1 SFRSLRGKLE
11 RENKMGNG
19 EKLKEECGVFGAFSL
34 STSVT
39 SYIYYG
45 LQALQHRGQE
55 SSGIAIYDGEKI
67 NCIKGLG
74 LVSEV
79 FNKENLKTLE
89 GKMGIGHVRYS
100 TTGSNDIIN
109 AQPLVANFKNEYM
122 ALAHNGN
129 LINAKELRG
138 QLEDDGRIFQ
148 TTTDS
153 EIILHLIAKN
163 FQKGLIEALKE
174 TIKQIKGS
182 YALVILA
189 ANKLIGI
196 RDVNSIRPLCIGKKD
211 DTYFLSSESCAFD
224 VIGAELIR
232 DVEAGEI
239 VIIDGKGIESVKL
252 EVEEK
257 KMPCVFEYIYFARP
271 DSVIDGRSVYFTR
284 LEMGKRLA
292 EEAPVDADLVV
303 PVPDS
308 GVAAARGYS
317 LKTGIP
323 MGEGLIKNKY
333 IGRTFIAPDQR
344 DRETGVRIKLNVL
357 KELIQGKRIVLIDDS
372 IVRGTTMKRL
382 VNLLKNGGAKEV
394 HVRISSPPVKYSC
407 YFGIDTPTKKELI
420 AARMSVDK
428 ICKVIGADS
437 LQFLSI
443 EGLIKSVG
451 LKFICTGCFDGDYP
465 MYVPKEGNKYLFE
478 KT

>member
-1 SFRSLRGKLE
+1 
-11 RENKMGNG
+11 
-19 EKLKEECGVFGAFSL
+19 
-34 STSVT
+34 
-39 SYIYYG
+39 
-45 LQALQHRGQE
+45 
-55 SSGIAIYDGEKI
+55 
-67 NCIKGLG
+67 
-74 LVSEV
+74 
-79 FNKENLKTLE
+79 
-89 GKMGIGHVRYS
+89 MGIGHVRYS

>member
-1 SFRSLRGKLE
+1 
-11 RENKMGNG
+11 MGNG
-19 EKLKEECGVFGAFSL
+19 GKLKEECGVFGAYSL
-34 STSVT
+34 TTSVH

-55 SSGIAIYDGEKI
+55 SAGIAVYNGE
-67 NCIKGLG
+67 NVQCVKGLG
-74 LVSEV
+74 LAIEV
-79 FNKENLKTLE
+79 FNKENLKILE

-100 TTGSNDIIN
+100 TTGSNDIVN

-129 LINAKELRG
+129 LINAEELRND
-138 QLEDDGRIFQ
+138 LENDGRIFQ

-163 FQKGLIEALKE
+163 YQKGLIEALKE
-174 TIKQIKGS
+174 TIKQIRGS
-182 YALVILA
+182 YALVILTD
-189 ANKLIGI
+189 NKLIGI
-196 RDVNSIRPLCIGKKD
+196 RDVNGIRPLCIGKKD
-211 DTYFLSSESCAFD
+211 DTYFLSSESCALD

-239 VIIDGKGIESVKL
+239 VIIDKSGLNSVKL
-252 EVEEK
+252 ETNK
-257 KMPCVFEYIYFARP
+257 KRMPCVFEYIYFARP
-271 DSVIDGRSVYFTR
+271 DSVIDGKSVYFTR
-284 LEMGKRLA
+284 FEMGKRLA
-292 EEAPVDADLVV
+292 MEAPVEADLVV

-308 GVAAARGYS
+308 GIAAARGYS
-317 LKTGIP
+317 IQSGIP

-333 IGRTFIAPDQR
+333 IGRTFIAPDQK
-344 DRETGVRIKLNVL
+344 DRETGVRVKLNVL
-357 KELIQGKRIVLIDDS
+357 KELVRGKRIVLIDDS

-382 VNLLKNGGAKEV
+382 VNLLKVGGAKEV

-420 AARMSVDK
+420 GARMTVEEM
-428 ICKVIGADS
+428 CRLIGADS

-443 EGLIKSVG
+443 EGLKKSVG
-451 LKFICTGCFDGDYP
+451 LDSICAGCFDGVYP
-465 MYVPKEGNKYLFE
+465 MYVPKEGSKYLFE
-478 KT
+478 KK

>member
-1 SFRSLRGKLE
+1 
-11 RENKMGNG
+11 MGNG

-129 LINAKELRG
+129 LINAEELRG
-138 QLEDDGRIFQ
+138 QLEEDGRIFQ

-163 FQKGLIEALKE
+163 FQKGLIEALLE

-182 YALVILA
+182 YALVILTD
-189 ANKLIGI
+189 NKLIGI

-239 VIIDGKGIESVKL
+239 VIIDGKGIDSVKL

-271 DSVIDGRSVYFTR
+271 DSVIDEKSVYFTR

-333 IGRTFIAPDQR
+333 VGRTFIAPDQR

-382 VNLLKNGGAKEV
+382 VSLLKNGGAKEV

-451 LKFICTGCFDGDYP
+451 LKSICTGCFDGDYP
-465 MYVPKEGNKYLFE
+465 MYVPKEGSKYLFE
-478 KT
+478 KK